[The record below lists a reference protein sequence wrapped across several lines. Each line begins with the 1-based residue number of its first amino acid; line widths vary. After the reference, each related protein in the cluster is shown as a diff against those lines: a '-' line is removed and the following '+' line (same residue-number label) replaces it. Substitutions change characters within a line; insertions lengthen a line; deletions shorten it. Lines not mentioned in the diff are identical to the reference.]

1 MNGITGSVEA
11 KHLPSFTASELGQNH
26 HEQSRGMAAETKV
39 IFGPVDL
46 LSSSLLLRLT
56 ENLINLNGILYNIT
70 IYQGVYK
77 KWGGGN
83 GMRSNG
89 FTICHIT
96 H

>member
-1 MNGITGSVEA
+1 
-11 KHLPSFTASELGQNH
+11 
-26 HEQSRGMAAETKV
+26 MAAETKV

-77 KWGGGN
+77 KWGGG
-83 GMRSNG
+83 MA
-89 FTICHIT
+89 
-96 H
+96 